1 MVKISNI
8 TIKNFKFYIN
18 DSININQKNFLI
30 YGENGVGKSSLFGS
44 LYYLFYGYFDNGLV
58 ENIQEFTNRDSDEDI
73 ELLVELSNSEYIKI
87 DKENISSNVSIL
99 EKQNIY
105 LLDYKFLD
113 TFFDKNDFFITL
125 EAIQNRFIIFDN
137 IFEDIYSINQSLE
150 DGLSSVSLNPRR
162 VELNSKLN
170 RLVSDIENRT
180 NQIIVELKENFTI
193 KLDLEE
199 AQLEEGA
206 LRSKLHKPK
215 ISIEIDAIRDFKS
228 HFNESK
234 IKILSLALVFAMI
247 TINQEMNPSTNND
260 NLKLLALDDF
270 LSSLDMG
277 NRLYIME
284 YIFNNFEEYQKI
296 ILTHNV
302 AFFSIIKRLIYV
314 HSEQWEYRNLYQSLN
329 NDGLYEPKFFKKND
343 NYLEKANNLF
353 NQNEPD
359 YEGCGNSLRKEIE
372 RIISQSQF
380 FFQTGKKEKLENT
393 IINIRN
399 KEKHYINPTEL
410 LFNIEKSFNDFKN
423 NHLINQDIRP
433 DKKLELLINKL
444 NSFFADQTIDSEKL
458 NRILKD
464 ISFYQTILNEAS
476 HYDSQAESFQKEYK
490 EALKD
495 VKKLKDVFDDF
506 NKIQN

>member
-113 TFFDKNDFFITL
+113 TFFDRNDFFLTL

-215 ISIEIDAIRDFKS
+215 ISIEIDTIRDFKS

-234 IKILSLALVFAMI
+234 IKNLITGISLC
-247 TINQEMNPSTNND
+247 ND
-260 NLKLLALDDF
+260 YNK
-270 LSSLDMG
+270 S
-277 NRLYIME
+277 
-284 YIFNNFEEYQKI
+284 
-296 ILTHNV
+296 
-302 AFFSIIKRLIYV
+302 
-314 HSEQWEYRNLYQSLN
+314 RNES
-329 NDGLYEPKFFKKND
+329 
-343 NYLEKANNLF
+343 
-353 NQNEPD
+353 
-359 YEGCGNSLRKEIE
+359 
-372 RIISQSQF
+372 
-380 FFQTGKKEKLENT
+380 
-393 IINIRN
+393 
-399 KEKHYINPTEL
+399 
-410 LFNIEKSFNDFKN
+410 
-423 NHLINQDIRP
+423 
-433 DKKLELLINKL
+433 INK
-444 NSFFADQTIDSEKL
+444 
-458 NRILKD
+458 
-464 ISFYQTILNEAS
+464 
-476 HYDSQAESFQKEYK
+476 
-490 EALKD
+490 
-495 VKKLKDVFDDF
+495 
-506 NKIQN
+506 